1 MISQQWYIS
10 NSQYHEWLSTR
21 SPVIPNYI
29 SPNFKLIS
37 LLPANPTHPDKYSE
51 HNKPSFYY
59 EIMIPETSHFLNTN
73 TRYSI
78 TTIILYIILTCNASL
93 PLKLFFFFF
102 LIFLFCFIVQF
113 LPTSM
118 HYCSSKPRLNCDKEK
133 ISGKIIILTFYSF
146 GYSPTQNWKS
156 LWILNN

>member
-1 MISQQWYIS
+1 MTKVSNPLFHSSTPPWLYGLFSFTFSYPFDSSFSKFPNITVGCINHDWFPNNDISQIPK
-10 NSQYHEWLSTR
+10 YHEWLSTR

-29 SPNFKLIS
+29 SPNFKIIS

-93 PLKLFFFFF
+93 PLKLSVFFF
-102 LIFLFCFIVQF
+102 
-113 LPTSM
+113 S
-118 HYCSSKPRLNCDKEK
+118 
-133 ISGKIIILTFYSF
+133 
-146 GYSPTQNWKS
+146 
-156 LWILNN
+156 